1 MAKYKYS
8 AEQICNILKALE
20 NQGRGDAEFYKKHKV
35 NATTVD
41 AWKKKFT
48 RLSVERIESLLQIE
62 EQHRQLTS
70 ENERLK
76 EQNKAATEFL
86 KTEFPDKKVRRAFA
100 KQLFEQDLI
109 GQTEVC
115 KLFSIKL
122 NNFKHNREK

>member
-8 AEQICNILKALE
+8 AEQICHILKALE
-20 NQGRGDAEFYKKHKV
+20 KQGRGDPEFYKKHKV

-48 RLSVERIESLLQIE
+48 RLSVERIEHLREIE
-62 EQHRQLTS
+62 EEHRQLTL
-70 ENERLK
+70 ENDRLK
-76 EQNKAATEFL
+76 KQSIAAIELL
-86 KTEFPDKKVRRAFA
+86 KKEFPDKKIRRAHA
-100 KQLFEQDLI
+100 KRLFEQGLI

-115 KLFSIKL
+115 KLLSIKP

>member
-8 AEQICNILKALE
+8 AEQICHILKTLE
-20 NQGRGDAEFYKKHKV
+20 NQRRGDPEFYEKHKV
-35 NATTVD
+35 KPTTVD

-48 RLSVERIESLLQIE
+48 RLSVERIQHLIQIE
-62 EQHRQLTS
+62 EEHRQLAL

-76 EQNKAATEFL
+76 QQSVAAIELL
-86 KTEFPDKKVRRAFA
+86 KKELPDEKIRRAHA
-100 KQLFEQDLI
+100 KRLFEQGLI

-115 KLFSIKL
+115 KLLSIKP